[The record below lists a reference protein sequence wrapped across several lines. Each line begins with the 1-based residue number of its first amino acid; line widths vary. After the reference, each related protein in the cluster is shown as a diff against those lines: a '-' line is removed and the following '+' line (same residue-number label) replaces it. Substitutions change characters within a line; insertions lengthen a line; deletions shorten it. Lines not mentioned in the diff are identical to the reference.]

1 MLAPVSPQQK
11 SEDAMK
17 VTKLMFALGGA
28 AALTGAA
35 AGIAT
40 GITAANGSP
49 STQALVAHVSQPS
62 PAGPAAADRAA
73 ISYAKAHYPGS
84 TAARVLATE
93 PDTERGRAV
102 YDVRVLA
109 PNGAVY
115 VAHVSRAGSS
125 VLWAS
130 KAEAQTATRGA
141 ASSDKPSHSEADRSG
156 PRAEGDHTPAS
167 PAGDG

>member
-1 MLAPVSPQQK
+1 
-11 SEDAMK
+11 MK
-17 VTKLMFALGGA
+17 VTKMMFALGGA
-28 AALTGAA
+28 AALAGATA
-35 AGIAT
+35 AIAT
-40 GITAANGSP
+40 GTPAANGSP
-49 STQALVAHVSQPS
+49 STQALVAHVSLPNA
-62 PAGPAAADRAA
+62 AGPAAADRAA
-73 ISYAKAHYPGS
+73 ISYAKVHYRGS

-115 VAHVSRAGSS
+115 VVHVSRAGSS

-141 ASSDKPSHSEADRSG
+141 ASADKPSHSRADKGGS
-156 PRAEGDHTPAS
+156 RAEGDHTPTS